1 METDSTETA
10 PEKRRF
16 KLPRWV
22 SIAVALAFLVGA
34 FLVIR
39 GELSHNSPAEIIGAF
54 GLIKAET
61 IIAAIALVLI
71 SYACLIGCERIAL
84 SIQGR
89 GDIPLRRMWRPTFTA
104 YALGNA
110 VGFSYATVPA
120 ARARLYRNHL
130 SGGEIAAL
138 SAITGAN
145 VMLAGAAVAGLGLLI
160 APEEI
165 VRRSSFG
172 NEVIWRAVG
181 AVLLAPAITW
191 IITALR
197 SHGEKM
203 LFNMRVPKRRIA
215 FLQVGLGMA
224 DWMAAVAVLYIL
236 LPGNGD
242 WSYWAFLTIFL
253 AAGVLGSVSGAPAGI
268 GVFEASIL
276 AFSPDTQHAPTMAA
290 ALIVY
295 RLVWTLAPLIG
306 AAFLLL
312 YDLARPSIRR
322 AMKLPPDD

>member
-1 METDSTETA
+1 METGSTETA
-10 PEKRRF
+10 PEQRRRF

-22 SIAVALAFLVGA
+22 SILVALAFLVGA

-39 GELSHNSPAEIIGAF
+39 GELSHNSPEDILGAF
-54 GLIKAET
+54 GAIPPGT
-61 IIAAIALVLI
+61 IYAAIGLVLV

-120 ARARLYRNHL
+120 ARARLYRNYL

-145 VMLAGAAVAGLGLLI
+145 VMLAGAAVAGVGLLVAPQEI
-160 APEEI
+160 AD
-165 VRRSSFG
+165 RSSFG
-172 NEVIWRAVG
+172 NPLVWRLVG
-181 AVLLAPAITW
+181 LVLIAPAIAW
-191 IITALR
+191 IVTALR

-215 FLQVGLGMA
+215 FMQVGLGMA
-224 DWMAAVAVLYIL
+224 DWMAAAAVLYIL
-236 LPGNGD
+236 LPGHGD
-242 WSYWAFLTIFL
+242 WSYWAFLSIFL
-253 AAGVLGSVSGAPAGI
+253 AAGVLGSVSGTPSGI

-276 AFSPDTQHAPTMAA
+276 AFSPDTQHAPSMAA

-306 AAFLLL
+306 AALLL
-312 YDLARPSIRR
+312 SYDVARPSIRR
-322 AMKLPPDD
+322 ALKLPAD